1 MFDAGQGSLDQSDPF
16 VTGKQFGRGTIPQ
29 DFQWR

>member
-16 VTGKQFGRGTIPQ
+16 VTGEQFGRSAIPQ
-29 DFQWR
+29 DFERR